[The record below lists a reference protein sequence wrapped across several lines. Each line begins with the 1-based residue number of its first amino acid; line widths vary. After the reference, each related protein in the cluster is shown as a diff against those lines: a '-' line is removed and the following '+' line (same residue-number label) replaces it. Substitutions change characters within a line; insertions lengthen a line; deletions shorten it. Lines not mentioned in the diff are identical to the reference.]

1 MAPNWVE
8 LGISMSS
15 PAIAEGPQLWTPPQ
29 SDTTKP
35 LKAQSRFS
43 TPFSS
48 ESFSEHQAPFRR
60 L

>member
-1 MAPNWVE
+1 MPPNWLE
-8 LGISMSS
+8 PGISMSS
-15 PAIAEGPQLWTPPQ
+15 PAMAAGPQLWTPPQ

-35 LKAQSRFS
+35 WKAQSRFS

-48 ESFSEHQAPFRR
+48 DSLSEHQAPFTR